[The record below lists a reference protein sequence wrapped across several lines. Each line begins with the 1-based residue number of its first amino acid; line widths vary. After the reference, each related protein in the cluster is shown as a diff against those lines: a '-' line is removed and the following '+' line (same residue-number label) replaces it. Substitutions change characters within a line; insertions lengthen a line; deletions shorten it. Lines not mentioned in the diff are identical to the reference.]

1 MSDSPGFIEEPSGG
15 MTSDDTFFPENE
27 PEQRPTRAPV
37 TVRGV
42 AIVGARV
49 VTGAIGIG
57 AAIATIAAAALL
69 PLPTLGTTP
78 VGVVVTPVPTAQQL
92 VCPGALLRLAD
103 DSGQG
108 ATVSSALGS
117 PSVTFD
123 AGQGRATRVA
133 VENSD
138 ASTGGTGQAP
148 AIISTLPDEVDPTAL
163 LLLSGAQGQEVNE
176 GEFVG
181 LAAAACTPVSGES
194 WLAAG
199 STTVGR
205 TSLITLTNPTEV
217 PATVNLTIVGENGP
231 IAAPGTSGIIVA
243 PNGQRVLSLAGFAPD
258 VASPVVLVS
267 STGGQVA
274 ASLQQSI
281 VRGLDPG
288 GLDIVGATGSPAL
301 ESIIPGVVISGA
313 ARVQE
318 LLGGGGDFDDLR
330 SILRLYAPGEGSVQ
344 ATISVIP
351 ADGAGT
357 GTSFTLELDAGRVS
371 DVPFDELPDGTYTV
385 RVQTDVPAIA
395 GVRVSS
401 ADAARSDVAWLT
413 ATPALTDT
421 AQVSIAN
428 GENPLLHL
436 ANATEAEATISVD
449 GAPVVLPAGASV
461 ALPVAAG
468 ATVLLQG
475 AQGIHAS
482 VTINPSGLLGGYAA
496 LPAGEGASTIRVYP

>member
-1 MSDSPGFIEEPSGG
+1 MSEDRGFIEEPSGG
-15 MTSDDTFFPENE
+15 MATDDVFFAGNE
-27 PEQRPTRAPV
+27 PEPRESRAPI

-49 VTGAIGIG
+49 VAGAIGIAV
-57 AAIATIAAAALL
+57 AAATVAAAALL

-108 ATVSSALGS
+108 ATVSSPLGT
-117 PSVTFD
+117 PSLTFA
-123 AGQGRATRVA
+123 AGRGRATSIA
-133 VENSD
+133 VEASD
-138 ASTGGTGQAP
+138 AGTGGTADAP
-148 AIISTLPDEVDPTAL
+148 TVISTLPDEVDPTAL
-163 LLLSGAQGQEVNE
+163 LLLAGGQSQIVEE

-181 LAAAACTPVSGES
+181 LAAAACTPVSGQA

-217 PATVNLTIVGENGP
+217 AATVDLTIFGENGA
-231 IAAPGTSGIIVA
+231 ISAPGTSGIVVA
-243 PNGQRVLSLAGFAPD
+243 PNGQRVLSLAGFAPE
-258 VASPVVLVS
+258 VESPVVLVT

-281 VRGLDPG
+281 VRGLDAG
-288 GLDIVGATGSPAL
+288 GLDIVGATAPPAL
-301 ESIIPGVVISGA
+301 ENIIPGVVISGA

-318 LLGGGGDFDDLR
+318 LLGEGADYDDLR
-330 SILRLYAPGEGSVQ
+330 SILRLYAPGEGTVQ

-357 GTSFTLELDAGRVS
+357 GTSFTFELDAGRVS

-385 RVQTDVPAIA
+385 RVITDVPTIA

-401 ADAARSDVAWLT
+401 ADAERTDVAWLS
-413 ATPALTDT
+413 ATPALSD
-421 AQVSIAN
+421 AALVSIPD
-428 GENPLLHL
+428 GENPLVHL
-436 ANATEAEATISVD
+436 ANPTDADATITVA
-449 GAPVVLPAGASV
+449 GVTVELPAGASV
-461 ALPVAAG
+461 AVPVEANTTISLESVLGLHAAIS
-468 ATVLLQG
+468 L
-475 AQGIHAS
+475 
-482 VTINPSGLLGGYAA
+482 NPSGLLGRFPV
-496 LPAGEGASTIRVYP
+496 LPAGEGASTILIYP